1 MPGNGEKTSCN
12 ENNMFGNGKKSSAT
26 EKNNGQ
32 WKKTLGNGKKRSAM
46 EKKFR
51 YGNNLG
57 KLLQNI
63 SLNLS

>member
-1 MPGNGEKTSCN
+1 MGEKRPAMKIICSAMEKNHRQRKKTTGNG
-12 ENNMFGNGKKSSAT
+12 
-26 EKNNGQ
+26 
-32 WKKTLGNGKKRSAM
+32 KKTLGNGEKRSAM